1 MDELLNKMEFF
12 LSEKVKDI
20 KKLWIYQ
27 NRIIVLDIEINNNRI
42 AFYITPDIN
51 AKNVKVELFCR
62 NTSEY
67 LSDFEK
73 EAISFSKNRYLIFQD
88 SIKEIELMVININNY
103 INKIKLLGIKSL
115 DILSDEKLVNQE
127 LSQTK

>member
-1 MDELLNKMEFF
+1 MDKLLKKMESF

-27 NRIIVLDIEINNNRI
+27 DRIIVLDIEINNNRI
-42 AFYITPDIN
+42 AFDITPDFN
-51 AKNVKVELFCR
+51 AKNIKVELFCR

-73 EAISFSKNRYLIFQD
+73 EAIYF
-88 SIKEIELMVININNY
+88 
-103 INKIKLLGIKSL
+103 
-115 DILSDEKLVNQE
+115 
-127 LSQTK
+127 